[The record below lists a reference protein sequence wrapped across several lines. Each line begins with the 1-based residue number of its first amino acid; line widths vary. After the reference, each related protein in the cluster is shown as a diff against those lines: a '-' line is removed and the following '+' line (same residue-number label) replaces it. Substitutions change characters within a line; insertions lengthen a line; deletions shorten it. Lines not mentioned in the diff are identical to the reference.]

1 MVICLR
7 KFEQRDDTERLCI
20 DSITEITFSKSFGA
34 LDRGDEFGLIAL
46 SKVVFSSAAWV
57 GIIPWLYRIHHYV
70 SPITGNWLGVTM
82 RSIRFRA
89 VTEQKVKEHKVQDE
103 NHKDILGYLEDVRR
117 QKPDEYSE
125 YGLVSTLTSNVFAGS
140 DTTAIAL
147 RAMIWY
153 LLSSPAYHE
162 RFVRELKE
170 RQESGLISDPIT
182 FQQAESW
189 PFLQGVMY
197 EALRLH
203 PPFAV
208 HLPRVVPDGGLVAD
222 GHFIPSGVSC
232 GSNTELYCSHT
243 DRTDGRWDQCMGDSS
258 QQGSFWRRRGQLPT
272 GAMAG
277 SVNERRDA

>member
-1 MVICLR
+1 
-7 KFEQRDDTERLCI
+7 
-20 DSITEITFSKSFGA
+20 
-34 LDRGDEFGLIAL
+34 
-46 SKVVFSSAAWV
+46 
-57 GIIPWLYRIHHYV
+57 
-70 SPITGNWLGVTM
+70 M

-89 VTEQKVKEHKVQDE
+89 VTENKVKEHKVQDE
-103 NHKDILGYLEDVRR
+103 KHKDILGYLEDVRR
-117 QKPDEYSE
+117 EKPDEYSE

-153 LLSSPAYHE
+153 LLSSPTYHG

-208 HLPRVVPDGGLVAD
+208 HLPRIVPDGGLVAD
-222 GHFIPSGVSC
+222 GHFLPCGVSC
-232 GSNTELYCSHT
+232 A
-243 DRTDGRWDQCMGDSS
+243 SS
-258 QQGSFWRRRGQLPT
+258 AKISVLILT
-272 GAMAG
+272 G
-277 SVNERRDA
+277 